1 MKPLLGHFPEDI
13 PRAYNG
19 ILAIRSCFALKAQSI
34 AEIESDNRSA
44 RVLQQEIT
52 QRANGDSVSDARAL
66 GLGRPSMPR
75 IDFRSRR
82 RFQLIQQIIGLHA
95 QPLAP
100 AHLHVGLA
108 HLFLGKCVPHLG
120 GAARRKRHHVV
131 RKMHGAR
138 GLLLKSQSAQPCDD
152 DFL

>member
-82 RFQLIQQIIGLHA
+82 RFQLIQQIRSEERRVGKEGSSWWA
-95 QPLAP
+95 Q
-100 AHLHVGLA
+100 
-108 HLFLGKCVPHLG
+108 
-120 GAARRKRHHVV
+120 
-131 RKMHGAR
+131 
-138 GLLLKSQSAQPCDD
+138 DD
-152 DFL
+152 YTNISK